1 MTIRTML
8 DFHTAPYFAIHTVLA
23 LDEEKKLCKQYI
35 AFRLRLCFTLIW
47 GCAEILPEPL
57 EEKKKKK
64 TAGRDNCAR
73 LVTIYLAITYLP

>member
-35 AFRLRLCFTLIW
+35 AFRLRLYFILIW
-47 GCAEILPEPL
+47 GCAEILPEP
-57 EEKKKKK
+57 
-64 TAGRDNCAR
+64 
-73 LVTIYLAITYLP
+73 